1 MRNINP
7 YNNSFELLV
16 HDLQRYKKEGWCVL
30 ILCGSRSKAARL
42 ADTLFHDYEL
52 NAFVCEDP
60 DHTPVPGEILL
71 TSENIH
77 RGFEYPLL
85 RFALISE
92 SDVFGS
98 KKKRKK
104 KKRDRK
110 SVV

>member
-1 MRNINP
+1 M
-7 YNNSFELLV
+7 
-16 HDLQRYKKEGWCVL
+16 L

-104 KKRDRK
+104 KKSNYSGEKINTFSDLKPGDYVIHENHGLGIYR
-110 SVV
+110 